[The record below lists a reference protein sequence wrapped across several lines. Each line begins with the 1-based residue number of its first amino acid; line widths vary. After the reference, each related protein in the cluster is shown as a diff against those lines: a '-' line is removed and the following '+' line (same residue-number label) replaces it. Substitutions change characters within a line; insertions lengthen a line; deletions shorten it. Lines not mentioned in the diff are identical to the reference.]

1 MQAKDVFVAIVRAMG
16 IWFVVQAGVDAVFV
30 ALRMTGVLDNFHAQA
45 TQDKIFVG
53 FNLLVA
59 LILIG
64 LADKIADLVFPT
76 RI

>member
-1 MQAKDVFVAIVRAMG
+1 MQAKDIFIAIVKAMG

-30 ALRMTGVLDNFHAQA
+30 ALRMIGILDNYHAQV
-45 TQDKIFVG
+45 TQDKIFVA

-64 LADKIADLVFPT
+64 LAGRIANLVFPT
-76 RI
+76 RN